1 LIRRTFGILCFSVED
16 YLTIAGEHGSKVNGS
31 TIGILL
37 DLLATTETVGDKNSA
52 LGSPSDGREE
62 YTFCKGL

>member
-1 LIRRTFGILCFSVED
+1 
-16 YLTIAGEHGSKVNGS
+16 VNGS